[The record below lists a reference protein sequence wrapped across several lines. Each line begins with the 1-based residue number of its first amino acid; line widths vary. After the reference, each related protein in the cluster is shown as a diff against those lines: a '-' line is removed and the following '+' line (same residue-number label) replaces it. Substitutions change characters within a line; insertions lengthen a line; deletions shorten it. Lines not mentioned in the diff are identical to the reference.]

1 MPPLTSDLRMPSHAK
16 INLGLYVL
24 GKRPDGYHDIWTIF
38 QELEFHDVLYFTK
51 RDAPLT
57 LTTNH
62 PTLPVGDENLVCRA
76 ARAFAQKTGC
86 PTQLAIHLEKQIPLG
101 AGLGG
106 GSSNAAAA
114 LCGLNQLFQVGASR
128 EELAALGAT
137 LGSDV
142 PFFLHGGTAI
152 GTGRGEQI
160 EPLPDLPPCWI
171 LLINPRIHVSS
182 AWAYKNINLK
192 LTNFPTKNNV
202 FSQQHN
208 AVTDALRTL
217 ENMLEEPVISHYP
230 IIASIKNLLLE
241 EGAEWA
247 SMSGSG
253 STVFGVFKE
262 KELAE
267 QALRQIERPDWL
279 LVVTSFH
286 QRTSSPAHA

>member
-1 MPPLTSDLRMPSHAK
+1 MPLLTSDLRMPSHAK

-230 IIASIKNLLLE
+230 IIASIKNRLLE

-247 SMSGSG
+247 NMSGSG

>member
-1 MPPLTSDLRMPSHAK
+1 M
-16 INLGLYVL
+16 
-24 GKRPDGYHDIWTIF
+24 
-38 QELEFHDVLYFTK
+38 LYFTK

-106 GSSNAAAA
+106 GSSNAAAT
-114 LCGLNQLFQVGASR
+114 LRGLNQLFQVGASQK
-128 EELAALGAT
+128 ELAALGAT

-142 PFFLHGGTAI
+142 PFFLYGGTAI

-230 IIASIKNLLLE
+230 IIASIKNRLLE

-286 QRTSSPAHA
+286 QRTSSLAHA

>member
-202 FSQQHN
+202 FLQQHN

-217 ENMLEEPVISHYP
+217 ENMLEESVISHYP
-230 IIASIKNLLLE
+230 IIASIKNRLLE

>member
-114 LCGLNQLFQVGASR
+114 LRGLNQLFQVGISQK
-128 EELAALGAT
+128 ELAALGAT

-230 IIASIKNLLLE
+230 IIASIKNRLLE

-247 SMSGSG
+247 NMSGSG

>member
-1 MPPLTSDLRMPSHAK
+1 MPLLTSDLRMPSHAK

-262 KELAE
+262 KGLAE

>member
-51 RDAPLT
+51 HDAPLT

-62 PTLPVGDENLVCRA
+62 PTLPVGDDNLVCCA
-76 ARAFAQKTGC
+76 VRAFAQKMGC

-114 LCGLNQLFQVGASR
+114 LRGLNQLFQVGASQK
-128 EELAALGAT
+128 ELAALGAT

-142 PFFLHGGTAI
+142 PFFLYGGTAI

-171 LLINPRIHVSS
+171 LLINPGIHISS

-202 FSQQHN
+202 FSQRHN

-217 ENMLEEPVISHYP
+217 KNMLEEPVISHYP
-230 IIASIKNLLLE
+230 IIASIKNRLRE

-279 LVVTSFH
+279 LAVTSLH

>member
-76 ARAFAQKTGC
+76 VRAFAQKTGC

-114 LCGLNQLFQVGASR
+114 LRGLNQLFQVGTSQK
-128 EELAALGAT
+128 ELAALGAT

-230 IIASIKNLLLE
+230 IIVSIKNRLLE

>member
-230 IIASIKNLLLE
+230 IIASIKNRLLE

>member
-192 LTNFPTKNNV
+192 LTNFPTKNSV

>member
-114 LCGLNQLFQVGASR
+114 LRGLNQLFQVGISQK
-128 EELAALGAT
+128 ELAALGAT

>member
-1 MPPLTSDLRMPSHAK
+1 MPLLTSDLRMPSHAK

-114 LCGLNQLFQVGASR
+114 LRGLNQLFQVGASR

-230 IIASIKNLLLE
+230 IIASIKNRLLE

>member
-62 PTLPVGDENLVCRA
+62 PTLPVGDENLICRA

-114 LCGLNQLFQVGASR
+114 LRGLNQLFQVGASR

-160 EPLPDLPPCWI
+160 EPMPDLPPCWI

-230 IIASIKNLLLE
+230 IIASIKNRLLE

>member
-1 MPPLTSDLRMPSHAK
+1 MPLLTSDLRMPSHAK

-202 FSQQHN
+202 FLQQHN

>member
-1 MPPLTSDLRMPSHAK
+1 MPLLTSDLRMPSHAK

-160 EPLPDLPPCWI
+160 EPMPDLPPCWI

>member
-230 IIASIKNLLLE
+230 IIASIKNRLLE

-286 QRTSSPAHA
+286 QRTSSLAHA

>member
-114 LCGLNQLFQVGASR
+114 LRGLNQLFQVGTSQK
-128 EELAALGAT
+128 ELAALGAT

-230 IIASIKNLLLE
+230 IIASIKNRLLE

>member
-1 MPPLTSDLRMPSHAK
+1 MPLLTSDLRMPSHAK